1 MPLTA
6 NQFKYFCEIL
16 TTDEGSVNEIDEN
29 TMSLVVNEPVG
40 VVGAVVA
47 WNFNF
52 ISVMEIT
59 PALAAG
65 NTIVIQPSSSS
76 PLSLIELAKIF
87 QKYYLKVS

>member
-6 NQFKYFCEIL
+6 NQFKYFASVL

-47 WNFNF
+47 WNSQF
-52 ISVMEIT
+52 
-59 PALAAG
+59 
-65 NTIVIQPSSSS
+65 
-76 PLSLIELAKIF
+76 
-87 QKYYLKVS
+87 Y